1 MRDATLI
8 QTQAGIDQA
17 VFRMR
22 GAARLAV
29 DTEFMRERTYY
40 PRLCLV
46 QVATDSDCFLVDPMA
61 PLDASELYGLL
72 ADRSKLKILHA
83 ARQDLEVLYQ
93 VSRNIPGPL
102 FDTQLAAA
110 MLGYPAQIGYAD
122 LVASE
127 LGHSID
133 KGQTRTDWS
142 RRPLTAAQL
151 AYAADDVHHLLTLHD
166 SLASRLQSTG
176 RAEWLAEDAATLDSS
191 ELYETR
197 PADAWRRLKGFPRL
211 TAQQQAAARTL
222 ATWREQRAIDADK
235 PRAWILPDAALIT
248 LATALPQ
255 SQSELERLESLPPGL
270 VRRRGRSLL
279 ELLDEVRNTAIGA
292 PAIEPRGRPTPE
304 ESRLINQLMKLVREH
319 AANEGIAP
327 EILATRRDVESL
339 ARGCGD
345 SALLKGWR
353 HAVIGRRLESVLAQ
367 R

>member
-1 MRDATLI
+1 MRDATLV
-8 QTQAGIDQA
+8 QTQAEIDLA

-22 GAARLAV
+22 GATRLAL

-40 PRLCLV
+40 PLLCLV
-46 QVATDSDCFLVDPMA
+46 QVATDNDCFLIDPLA

-93 VSRNIPGPL
+93 VSGNIPGPL

-142 RRPLTAAQL
+142 RRPLTPAQL
-151 AYAADDVHHLLTLHD
+151 AYAADDVHHLLTLND
-166 SLASRLQSTG
+166 SLASRLQSAG
-176 RAEWLAEDAATLDSS
+176 RTDWLAEDAASFDSS
-191 ELYETR
+191 GLYETHQE
-197 PADAWRRLKGFPRL
+197 DAWRRIKGFPRL
-211 TAQQQAAARTL
+211 TAQQQAVARAL
-222 ATWREQRAIDADK
+222 AGWREQRAIDADK
-235 PRAWILPDAALIT
+235 PRAWILSDAALIS
-248 LATALPQ
+248 LAVALPR
-255 SQSELERLESLPPGL
+255 SQAELEQLESLPPGL
-270 VRRRGRSLL
+270 VRKRGRTLL
-279 ELLDEVRNTAIGA
+279 ELLDSVRSSATGA
-292 PAIEPRGRPTPE
+292 AAVEPRGRPTPE
-304 ESRLINQLMKLVREH
+304 ESRRITQLMKLVRER
-319 AANEGIAP
+319 AADEGIAP

-339 ARGCGD
+339 ARGSGD

-353 HAVIGRRLESVLAQ
+353 HAVIGRELESTLAQ